1 MLRVSKLTD
10 YATVVMGHLAAA
22 ADRVQSA
29 AELAQGT
36 GIALPT
42 TSKVLKAL
50 VRAGLLRSTRGQG
63 GGYMLA
69 RPAEQIS
76 VAQIVRCFEGPVG
89 LTECG
94 SGADSGA
101 GACEQEAVCSI
112 RGNWQRIS
120 QVVLAALEAMSLAD
134 MIRPAATPIKPY
146 TRPRAAQPEP
156 IRAGTSP

>member
-22 ADRVQSA
+22 DSVQSA
-29 AELAQGT
+29 AEVAQGT

-63 GGYMLA
+63 GGYALA

-94 SGADSGA
+94 SSA
-101 GACEQEAVCSI
+101 GVCEQESVCSI

-120 QVVLAALEAMSLAD
+120 QLVLAALEAMSLAD
-134 MIRPAATPIKPY
+134 MIRPAGTPIQAF
-146 TRPRAAQPEP
+146 TRPRATAPGP

>member
-10 YATVVMGHLAAA
+10 YATVVMGHLAGANG
-22 ADRVQSA
+22 VQSA

-63 GGYMLA
+63 GGYALA

-94 SGADSGA
+94 SSD
-101 GACEQEAVCSI
+101 GACEQESLCSI

-134 MIRPAATPIKPY
+134 MIRPAAVPIQPL
-146 TRPRAAQPEP
+146 TRPRAAQSEP

>member
-22 ADRVQSA
+22 DSVQSA
-29 AELAQGT
+29 AELAQRT

-63 GGYMLA
+63 GGYALA

-101 GACEQEAVCSI
+101 SACEQEAVCSI

-120 QVVLAALEAMSLAD
+120 QLVLAALEAMSLAD
-134 MIRPAATPIKPY
+134 MIRPAAMPIQPF

-156 IRAGTSP
+156 ISAGTSP

>member
-1 MLRVSKLTD
+1 MLRVRKLTD

-94 SGADSGA
+94 SSA
-101 GACEQEAVCSI
+101 GLCEQESVCSI

-134 MIRPAATPIKPY
+134 MIRPAAMPIKPY

>member
-29 AELAQGT
+29 TELAQGT

-63 GGYMLA
+63 GGYTLA

-94 SGADSGA
+94 SGAESEH
-101 GACEQEAVCSI
+101 GACEQESVCSI

-134 MIRPAATPIKPY
+134 MIRPAAMPIKPF